1 MSKPYR
7 QPEISAISCTPLNPT
22 RAFSQNIVVSYWET
36 NSIEIFTVA
45 ESGFKSVHK
54 SPPLPSLVTSLLLYN
69 FGLDNSPKGSNH
81 HPYLLAGLSDGSVA
95 TFTYHE
101 QQLKDRKIITLGHT
115 PVNLFP
121 CTVDGTRTLL
131 AAGNRAVVF
140 AFERNRLVHSPILLK
155 VNLHWYSRL
164 RINDFQ

>member
-22 RAFSQNIVVSYWET
+22 RAFSQNVVVSYWES
-36 NSIEIFTVA
+36 NNVEIFTVA

-54 SPPLPSLVTSLLLYN
+54 SSPLPSLVTSLLLYN
-69 FGLDNSPKGSNH
+69 FGSDNSPKGSNH

-95 TFTYHE
+95 IFTYHE
-101 QQLKDRKIITLGHT
+101 QQLKDRKIVTLGHT

-121 CTVDGTRTLL
+121 CKVDGARTLL
-131 AAGNRAVVF
+131 AVGDRAVVF

-155 VNLHWYSRL
+155 VILHRGPRL
-164 RINDFQ
+164 LTNNF